1 MNPNKYFSATPIITA
16 DSTLESSLDSTIEL
30 PLSPPVI
37 PSDQL
42 EKLQHNV
49 HLDQCNV
56 DLADAIQSCDAE
68 KVTAILSMLIK
79 LFYESV

>member
-1 MNPNKYFSATPIITA
+1 MNPNEYFSATPIITA
-16 DSTLESSLDSTIEL
+16 DSILESSLDSTIEQL

-42 EKLQHNV
+42 EKLQRNV
-49 HLDQCNV
+49 HLDQCNRM

-68 KVTAILSMLIK
+68 KVTAILSMLYLKK
-79 LFYESV
+79 LF